1 MPSDRSTLQRGLQ
14 GGAEPQSSWPDPT
27 APAGRRLPT
36 TPRERKPALAA
47 LAVLL
52 ILGCALGT
60 AYLVIQ
66 SGKRVAAV
74 EITQAVGAGQRIPLS
89 AMTEVQIASDT
100 GLSYVPWNQA
110 AQVGRY
116 YAASGIPAGTLLT
129 NAMVAAQSAS
139 TQGKAVMGLALKDGQ
154 LPHGLQ
160 VGQHVSLYEVSDST
174 ESCPGSPGSTLAAN
188 AIVLAISTPSLSSGN
203 GATSDVEVALSPA
216 DSGAVAC
223 NASNGLVGIAI
234 LPNGGRGAH
243 GGAPGTGTPGAGGA
257 GAPGAGSSTT
267 ASPGTGSSPPA
278 GGAPSGGTSAPAG
291 GTKSGSPT
299 GGNH

>member
-1 MPSDRSTLQRGLQ
+1 MPSDRSTLQRGLP

-74 EITQAVGAGQRIPLS
+74 EITQEIGAGQKIPLS
-89 AMTEVQIASDT
+89 ALTEVQIASDT

-110 AQVGRY
+110 SQVAGY

-129 NAMVAAQSAS
+129 NAMVAAQSTS

-160 VGQHVSLYEVSDST
+160 VGQQVNLYEVSDST
-174 ESCPGSPGSTLAAN
+174 ESCPGSPGGTLAAN

-203 GATSDVEVALSPA
+203 GAISDVEVALSPA

-243 GGAPGTGTPGAGGA
+243 GGAPGTGASGPGGA

-267 ASPGTGSSPPA
+267 ASPGTGGSAPA